1 MKPRM
6 GVRPV
11 RLGRSPTYLVCM
23 RVCIPWWS
31 REARPATEGFNL
43 TDCDD
48 CRTFFVVLWEFT
60 PLTAHYDFGL
70 GAMADS
76 FEDAADCIEKA
87 VVENKFLNWPLPI
100 CFLRRHAIELFLK
113 SMLVILDRRF
123 AGVSKLEEVRVSVKD
138 KPKPLT
144 TIHSIGELYDNLKAR
159 LVLYEEK
166 WQPICSTDWLS
177 FPVELDSWIA
187 EIEEV
192 DGKGTFF
199 RYPDSGNSEGD
210 EAKSMFKK
218 SSVEEILASISPD
231 SIPRHTVIVGDD
243 DTVTEVYT
251 ENRDAI
257 VRELEALRGATTLLS
272 AANFGLRTELAGG
285 R

>member
-1 MKPRM
+1 
-6 GVRPV
+6 
-11 RLGRSPTYLVCM
+11 
-23 RVCIPWWS
+23 
-31 REARPATEGFNL
+31 
-43 TDCDD
+43 
-48 CRTFFVVLWEFT
+48 VLWEFT

-76 FEDAADCIEKA
+76 FEDAAECIEKA
-87 VVENKFLNWPLPI
+87 VVENKFLNWPLPV

-138 KPKPLT
+138 KLKPLT
-144 TIHSIGELYDNLKAR
+144 TIHSIGELYNNLKAR
-159 LVLYEEK
+159 FVLYEEK
-166 WQPICSTDWLS
+166 WQPICRTDWLN

-187 EIEEV
+187 EIEGV
-192 DGKGTFF
+192 DSKGTFF
-199 RYPDSGNSEGD
+199 RYPDSSDPEGD
-210 EAKSMFKK
+210 EAKSMFRR
-218 SSVEEILASISPD
+218 SSVEEILASIPD

-243 DTVTEVYT
+243 DIVTEVYT
-251 ENRDAI
+251 ENRDA
-257 VRELEALRGATTLLS
+257 VTRELEALRGAISLLS